1 MSSSAFPPSPH
12 LLAQAIANEATFL
25 NHLTRGLSRIRT
37 ILAVEDVNP
46 AAALRTE
53 AADLRERL
61 LSGSWR
67 DDDPDVCKQILAGV
81 LRAEIHWCESI
92 ARRLEDAHGATGT
105 VSAADVLLHRV
116 QQATLAIQASTVASQ
131 DALSTD

>member
-1 MSSSAFPPSPH
+1 MSSSAFPRSPH
-12 LLAQAIANEATFL
+12 LLAQTIAKEATL
-25 NHLTRGLSRIRT
+25 LTHLTRGLSRIRT
-37 ILAVEDVNP
+37 ILAVEVNP
-46 AAALRTE
+46 AAALRSE

-61 LSGSWR
+61 LIASSS
-67 DDDPDVCKQILAGV
+67 DDDPGVCKQILAGV

-92 ARRLEDAHGATGT
+92 ARRLDDAPGEMGT

-116 QQATLAIQASTVASQ
+116 QQATLAIQVSAVASR